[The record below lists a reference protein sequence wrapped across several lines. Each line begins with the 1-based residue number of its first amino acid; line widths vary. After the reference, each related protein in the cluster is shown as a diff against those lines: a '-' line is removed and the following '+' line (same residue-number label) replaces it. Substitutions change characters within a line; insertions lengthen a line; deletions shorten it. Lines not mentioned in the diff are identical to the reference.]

1 MSKDARALDFLFLRG
16 RHANLEAKTIHPVSQ
31 MRGQGLRAGQQGQP
45 RTQSFPECICRS
57 GSTEPKT
64 EGIRGSRGKARVTLL
79 RGSPIVSGHTVGPQV
94 APLVP
99 AAPAGRTWLACP
111 RPPCSSSLSPG
122 LLSRPRGLLFTQTVN
137 TYRAA
142 LNTPWFPDSRAF
154 REAPAPVQ
162 GRTRVW
168 VWPGAAEEE
177 LNSVPAPTPGL

>member
-1 MSKDARALDFLFLRG
+1 MLVFTHMSKDARALDFLFLRG

-94 APLVP
+94 APLSLQPLLDAPGWPAHDPLVP
-99 AAPAGRTWLACP
+99 A
-111 RPPCSSSLSPG
+111 LSP
-122 LLSRPRGLLFTQTVN
+122 L
-137 TYRAA
+137 
-142 LNTPWFPDSRAF
+142 DS
-154 REAPAPVQ
+154 
-162 GRTRVW
+162 
-168 VWPGAAEEE
+168 
-177 LNSVPAPTPGL
+177 